1 MARKLSDLKLRND
14 VDGKQLRCL
23 IVEDYQTGSVSKIR
37 DRHRFEEVLKE
48 TDEMFLTKVYEPTS
62 KHREELLNTLK
73 VHDRGGENIEIPEK
87 VVLFHMLQF
96 TDLELDSTS
105 FEENEELLDAI
116 ISNPNPLFLS
126 IKNELDLI
134 FIEAIAML
142 IDINNSYRQMP
153 EEWLDVSNQIISTK
167 ETIKKQ
173 ETKKTRAKK
182 QIKKLEEK
190 IEKTERDLVDTIQ

>member
-62 KHREELLNTLK
+62 KQREELLNTLK
-73 VHDRGGENIEIPEK
+73 VHDRGGEKIEIPEK

>member
-62 KHREELLNTLK
+62 KQREELLNTLK

-105 FEENEELLDAI
+105 FEENEALLDAI

-153 EEWLDVSNQIISTK
+153 EEWLDVSNQIMATR

-182 QIKKLEEK
+182 QIKKIEEK
-190 IEKTERDLVDTIQ
+190 IEKAERDLVDTVQ

>member
-62 KHREELLNTLK
+62 KQREELLNTLK